1 MRESEKDFGK
11 KCNGILE
18 NRKRLQSSKT
28 KAHFLKLG
36 RRN

>member
-18 NRKRLQSSKT
+18 NRKRLQSLAK
-28 KAHFLKLG
+28 LKPTF
-36 RRN
+36 